1 MSTTPDISTDPQL
14 SREEALAILNTPDG
28 ELPELIARA
37 EVLRRKY
44 KGNHVSIH
52 IPVSY
57 THRPT
62 SPSPSAWT
70 RKIL

>member
-28 ELPELIARA
+28 ELPELIAHA

-44 KGNHVSIH
+44 KDRLCLLMLK
-52 IPVSY
+52 
-57 THRPT
+57 HRYGT
-62 SPSPSAWT
+62 
-70 RKIL
+70 